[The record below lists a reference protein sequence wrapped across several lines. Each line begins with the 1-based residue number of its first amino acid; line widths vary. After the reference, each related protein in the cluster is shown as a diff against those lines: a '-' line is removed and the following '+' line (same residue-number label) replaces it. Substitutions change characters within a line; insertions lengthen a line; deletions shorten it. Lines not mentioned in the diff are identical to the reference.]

1 MASLNAQRMTFLQM
15 TDQHTS
21 RINHNNSERLPVAVV
36 ILNYNAGAMLTECVA
51 LIPKAASSII
61 VVDNASTDSSLST
74 LTAQFQN
81 DPRLSIMRNSTNL
94 GFSTGCNIGCQQAT
108 ERYILF
114 LNPDCMLEPGS
125 LQHLLQALEA
135 DPEAGMAGG
144 HIQNPDGS
152 EQGGGRRDIPSPW
165 RAFVRASG
173 LYRLEKYWP
182 ELFPDFHLHKK
193 PLPDKPIEVEATTGA
208 MMLVRREALQSIGG
222 WDEGYFLHCED
233 LDLCMRFRQQGWKI
247 LFVPD
252 ARAIHYQGTCSKAR
266 PVFVAWHKHRGL
278 IRFYRKFFGPAY
290 SPLLMEL
297 VICGVWLR
305 FVLAFLFHSA
315 RRIHQSLK
323 PKHG

>member
-1 MASLNAQRMTFLQM
+1 MHDFLQM
-15 TDQHTS
+15 TAHQTRLIDHD
-21 RINHNNSERLPVAVV
+21 NSERLPVAVV
-36 ILNYNAGAMLTECVA
+36 IINYNAGVLLTECVA
-51 LIPKAASSII
+51 QILQAARSII
-61 VVDNASTDSSLST
+61 IVDNASTDSSLST
-74 LTAQFQN
+74 LIAQFQHE
-81 DPRLSIMRNSTNL
+81 PRLSIIRNTTNL
-94 GFSTGCNIGCQQAT
+94 GFSAGCNIGCRQAT

-125 LQHLLQALEA
+125 LKHLLQALEA
-135 DPEAGMAGG
+135 DPGAGMAGG

-152 EQGGGRRDIPSPW
+152 EQGGGRRDVPSPW

-208 MMLVRREALQSIGG
+208 MMLVRREALQAVGG

-233 LDLCMRFRQQGWKI
+233 LDLCVRFRQQGWKI

-252 ARAIHYQGTCSKAR
+252 ARAIHYQGACSKAR
-266 PVFVAWHKHRGL
+266 PVFVGWHKHRGM

-290 SPLLMEL
+290 SPLLMAL

-305 FVLAFLFHSA
+305 FMLTVLHHSL
-315 RRIHQSLK
+315 RWVRQSLK